1 MFLTF
6 NQIKKFPQIK
16 NKKIRKKEGKKE
28 EIKEEKR
35 TKEEKSKRKIEEQR
49 KEKKRKK
56 NIIFSEFVMH
66 TKKTIWNYLNFVFIL
81 NCLCNSFDRCYNE
94 F

>member
-28 EIKEEKR
+28 EIKDEKR

-56 NIIFSEFVMH
+56 IYIYNFFRVCYAHKE
-66 TKKTIWNYLNFVFIL
+66 NYMKLSK
-81 NCLCNSFDRCYNE
+81 LCIYSKLSI
-94 F
+94 